1 MEICFLTHEE
11 SVCRLIMER
20 LEKFG
25 FRCFLQNDWNV
36 LYSELQ
42 APQCRIDLLVCD
54 FMLTSTC
61 CFNLFEAI
69 IEAGKKIPVIYYNDP
84 SFGDLE
90 RVNHW
95 ISQNEIYYQSAFPSK
110 YLDFLDKLNKTVC
123 DPRIKR
129 HISLLQPPVPLDGTE
144 EENAGAEE
152 KLNLVEFR
160 LRNNLSPVLYRLFE
174 FMYKN
179 RTKDLTLKEL
189 EKALFSR
196 RRSFFGHKSSV
207 YSYISRLKTS
217 LGAGETSNVR
227 ILRSSRGCYRLIVL

>member
-25 FRCFLQNDWNV
+25 FHCFLQNDWNA
-36 LYSELQ
+36 LYRELQ
-42 APQCRIDLLVCD
+42 APDCQLDLLVCD
-54 FMLTSTC
+54 FLLTSTC

-69 IEAGKKIPVIYYNDP
+69 IETGKKIPVIYYNDP
-84 SFGDLE
+84 SFDNLE
-90 RVNHW
+90 RINHW
-95 ISQNEIYYQSAFPSK
+95 IGQNEIYYQTKFPSE
-110 YLDFLDKLNKTVC
+110 YLDFLDKLNKTIC
-123 DPRIKR
+123 APDIKR
-129 HISLLQPPVPLDGTE
+129 HIALLQPPVPLGQFQ
-144 EENAGAEE
+144 EENSDFKEQ
-152 KLNLVEFR
+152 LNLLEFR
-160 LRNNLSPVLYRLFE
+160 IQNNLSPVLFRLFE

-189 EKALFSR
+189 EKALFNR

-217 LGAGETSNVR
+217 LGAEGTSGVR
-227 ILRSSRGCYRLIVL
+227 ILRSSKGCYRLIVQ